1 MLSRVADSTYW
12 MARCVE
18 RADNVARFIDVN
30 LNLMLDLPEGYTQ
43 QWDPLVNTTGDHE
56 LFEKRFGKPDQ
67 EKVIWFLTFDRDN
80 PNSILSC
87 LHAARENA
95 RSIREIITTT
105 MWEELNSFY
114 LKVKAAAGTFD
125 GSDRAYQ
132 FYPEVKRGSHL
143 FQGATDSTLQRNEAW
158 HFLEMGRMIERA
170 DKTSRIL
177 DVKYYFL
184 LRSISEVG
192 SPFDELQWAA
202 VLRSASAFEMYRKRH
217 GRLAPAGITHFLLL
231 DDQFP
236 RAVRC
241 CLDRARHSLHA
252 ITGTPLGSFHNNPER
267 LFGQLCSD
275 LAFTNVDEI
284 EAQGLHEYLD
294 ELQEKVNL
302 IGTGIHETFFTRKSP
317 TSVRPRARGT
327 DDWQAQFS
335 SI

>member
-56 LFEKRFGKPDQ
+56 TFEKRFGKPDQ
-67 EKVIWFLTFDRDN
+67 EKVIWFLTFDREN

-143 FQGATDSTLQRNEAW
+143 FQGATDSTLRRNEAW

-192 SPFDELQWAA
+192 GPFDELQWAA

-236 RAVRC
+236 RAVRY
-241 CLDRARHSLHA
+241 CLDRARSSLHA

-294 ELQEKVNL
+294 ELQRKVNL

-327 DDWQAQFS
+327 GDWQVQFS